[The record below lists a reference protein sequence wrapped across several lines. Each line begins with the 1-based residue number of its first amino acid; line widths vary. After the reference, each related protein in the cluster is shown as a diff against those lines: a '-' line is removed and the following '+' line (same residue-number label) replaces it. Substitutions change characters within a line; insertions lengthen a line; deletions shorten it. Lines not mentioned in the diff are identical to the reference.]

1 MVYKQMVVASMS
13 LELLRTLCAL
23 PAPPGQEETFRQFMI
38 EHLSPYADE
47 VRTDALGNV
56 FFFRKGKSSSPR
68 TIMLAAHMDEI
79 SFLVRHISKE
89 GFLYVQPLGG
99 FDPRVLDAQRVWVH
113 GRQRLLG
120 VFGTKPTHFT
130 SPEER
135 TKAVPLEDMFIDVGL
150 PAESVTELVG
160 IGDAV
165 TLERELVE
173 MGHCY
178 TGKTLDDRIG
188 IYVMIEAFKRFAE
201 SQDTIVAAATVQEEV
216 GVRGAHA
223 AAFGIEP
230 DIGIAIDIT
239 IAADIPGI
247 EERNWC
253 VRLGGGT
260 AIKIMDA
267 RSISDRRL
275 VQFFRTLASESAITH
290 QMEILPRGGTDAAGM
305 QLARNGI
312 PVCTISIP
320 CRYAHS
326 VVESVHRDDVAASI
340 ELVRIFCEQSHRFT
354 TT

>member
-1 MVYKQMVVASMS
+1 MS
-13 LELLRTLCAL
+13 VDLLRTLCAL
-23 PAPPGQEETFRQFMI
+23 PAPPGQEDEFRAFLI

-47 VRTDALGNV
+47 VRSDAMGNV
-56 FFFRKGKSSSPR
+56 FFVRKGKSASPR

-79 SFLVRHISKE
+79 SFLVRHITKE

-113 GRQRLLG
+113 GRKRLLG
-120 VFGTKPTHFT
+120 VFGTKPAHFT
-130 SPEER
+130 TPEER

-150 PAESVTELVG
+150 PGDTVAELVQ

-173 MGHCY
+173 MGNFY

-188 IYVMIEAFKRFAE
+188 VYVMIEAFKRLAE
-201 SQDTIVAAATVQEEV
+201 CQDTIVAAATVQEEV
-216 GVRGAHA
+216 GVRGAQV
-223 AAFGIEP
+223 AAFGLAP

-253 VRLGGGT
+253 VRLGQGT
-260 AIKIMDA
+260 AIKIMDS

-275 VQFFRTLASESAITH
+275 VDFLRTLSVEHGISH

-305 QLARNGI
+305 QLSRSGI

-326 VVESVHRDDVAASI
+326 VVESVHRQDVEASI
-340 ELVRIFCEQSHRFT
+340 ELVRIFCEQSHRFRT
-354 TT
+354 E